1 MTIPAVNRMWNP
13 TFLKPEMVVEK
24 AKNGDITA
32 LAELYTLYKNPVY
45 NLCLRLTRD
54 VLDAE
59 DLMQEVFLQVYRKLN
74 SFRAEAAFGSWLY
87 RVATNVI
94 MMHLRKRHVETIP
107 LQNLECA
114 SRSGIRDR
122 RDPLERIALLR
133 ALCGLSKNTRTLILL
148 HDLKGLSHNEVAQSL
163 GVSTSTSKTRLHRAH
178 RKLRETLGVTDMRSH
193 RPVTHCSIPQNVDP
207 EHPKRDGLAS
217 LALQV
222 TKMICISDKV
232 DCIKDLAM

>member
-1 MTIPAVNRMWNP
+1 VTIPVVNRMWNP

-32 LAELYTLYKNPVY
+32 LAELYTLYKTPVY

-74 SFRAEAAFGSWLY
+74 SFRGEAAFGSWLY
-87 RVATNVI
+87 RLATNVI
-94 MMHLRKRHVETIP
+94 MMHFRKRHVDKIP

-114 SRSGIRDR
+114 PQSGIRDR
-122 RDPLERIALLR
+122 CDPIERIALLR

-163 GVSTSTSKTRLHRAH
+163 GVPASTSKSRLHQAH

-193 RPVTHCSIPQNVDP
+193 RPLTHRSIPQNVDP
-207 EHPKRDGLAS
+207 EHLKRDGLAS

-222 TKMICISDKV
+222 TKMICISDKD

>member
-1 MTIPAVNRMWNP
+1 MTITALNRMWNP
-13 TFLKPEMVVEK
+13 TFLKTEMVVEK
-24 AKNGDITA
+24 AKNGDVTA
-32 LAELYTLYKNPVY
+32 LAELYTLYKTPVY

-74 SFRAEAAFGSWLY
+74 SFRGEAAFGSWLY

-94 MMHLRKRHVETIP
+94 MMHFRKRHVDKIP

-122 RDPLERIALLR
+122 CDPIERIALLR

-163 GVSTSTSKTRLHRAH
+163 GVPASTSKSRLHQAH
-178 RKLRETLGVTDMRSH
+178 RKLRETIGVTDMRTH
-193 RPVTHCSIPQNVDP
+193 RPVTHRSIPQNVDQSTP
-207 EHPKRDGLAS
+207 TGIDSPVCHY
-217 LALQV
+217 
-222 TKMICISDKV
+222 SD
-232 DCIKDLAM
+232 